1 MIFKKNLKKN
11 LGFTIVEIIVV
22 FSVIAILSSIG
33 VAASVNYS
41 RAQSLESAYQNLL
54 TTLNQAKSYSVSQY
68 KPDECKDKVLE
79 KYIVELDVDNSVYT
93 FSVNCESQY
102 EISSASLPKDVS
114 FSGTETTS
122 RFFEFPILTGGIH
135 ADSLASSPWEI
146 RLLGSDSRYKIIT
159 IYQDGRIK

>member
-54 TTLNQAKSYSVSQY
+54 TTLNQAKSYSLSQY
-68 KPDECKDKVLE
+68 KPNECSNSVLE
-79 KYIVELDVDNSVYT
+79 KYLIELDVENSTYT
-93 FSVNCESQY
+93 FSVICESPH
-102 EISSASLPKDVS
+102 EISSTNLPKDVA
-114 FSGTETTS
+114 FSSTEITS

-135 ADSLASSPWEI
+135 ADPLTLSPWEI
-146 RLLGSDSRYKIIT
+146 RLLGSDNRYKIIT